1 MIRISEIVDNILE
14 YNPDADVDIID
25 RAYVFSAKTHHGQMR
40 LSGEP
45 YLTHPLEVAG
55 ILSKMRLDVYS
66 IAAGLLHDVVED
78 SRTTVEEIEDMFGPE
93 IAHIV
98 SGVTKISKL
107 NYQSAQMRQ
116 AESMRK
122 MILAM
127 ADDIRVILVKL
138 ADRVHNMDTLKFHKS
153 EQKKISIAQE
163 THDIYAPIAGR
174 LGIFWMK
181 NKLDTIA
188 FQYIHP
194 EEYEK
199 IKTLVNKN
207 KDERVQYIEMVQD
220 SISKKMN
227 EVGIK
232 CIVKGRYKQDYSI
245 YSKMISQQLD
255 FEEIYD
261 IVAFRIILDTKA
273 QCYEVLGLLHS
284 MWRPIA
290 NKFKDYIGSPKAN
303 MYQSLHTTVLGP
315 NGERVEIQIRTQ
327 EMDDVAEAGIAA
339 HWSYKEGN
347 TIDEKTGKTFAWIQ
361 NLIETQENYSDPDE
375 FMENVRIDLFPGE
388 IYVFTPKGD
397 IITLPKG
404 ATPVDF
410 AYRIHTEVGDKCSG
424 SRVNRRLVALDSQ
437 LRSGDNI
444 SIITSNGHT
453 PSKDWLNF
461 VKTVKARSKI
471 RQWIKN
477 QEKDRSLTLGR
488 ELCEKA
494 FRKSDLN
501 YNTFAKS
508 KEMALVVEAFNYK
521 TLDDMIANV
530 GYGKITPL
538 QIIHKIAPDIKQPED
553 KKKSLFQKFNPLS
566 KKSKQKKSCEGIIVR
581 GLNDI
586 LVKFGKCCSPVPG
599 DSIIGYITQG
609 QGVTIHRK
617 TCINALKLNP
627 DRKIEV
633 AWHHEL
639 TEKYPVKICVHST
652 DKVGLLAEITTAI
665 AKANTNILHVNTET
679 LNNQLVNTHFT
690 ISVESTAH
698 LKKTISVI
706 KKVKHIQ
713 SVYRVDD

>member
-1 MIRISEIVDNILE
+1 
-14 YNPDADVDIID
+14 
-25 RAYVFSAKTHHGQMR
+25 
-40 LSGEP
+40 
-45 YLTHPLEVAG
+45 
-55 ILSKMRLDVYS
+55 
-66 IAAGLLHDVVED
+66 
-78 SRTTVEEIEDMFGPE
+78 
-93 IAHIV
+93 
-98 SGVTKISKL
+98 
-107 NYQSAQMRQ
+107 
-116 AESMRK
+116 
-122 MILAM
+122 
-127 ADDIRVILVKL
+127 
-138 ADRVHNMDTLKFHKS
+138 
-153 EQKKISIAQE
+153 
-163 THDIYAPIAGR
+163 
-174 LGIFWMK
+174 
-181 NKLDTIA
+181 
-188 FQYIHP
+188 
-194 EEYEK
+194 
-199 IKTLVNKN
+199 
-207 KDERVQYIEMVQD
+207 MVQD

-609 QGVTIHRK
+609 QGVR
-617 TCINALKLNP
+617 
-627 DRKIEV
+627 
-633 AWHHEL
+633 
-639 TEKYPVKICVHST
+639 
-652 DKVGLLAEITTAI
+652 
-665 AKANTNILHVNTET
+665 
-679 LNNQLVNTHFT
+679 
-690 ISVESTAH
+690 
-698 LKKTISVI
+698 
-706 KKVKHIQ
+706 
-713 SVYRVDD
+713 